1 MNCCQSLPEGYREVY
16 GIDLQRD
23 KKPALIINLLSI
35 VLAVAVA
42 VPMNLYCP
50 FWVLLDMSEGSTA
63 FLIRTLVFLAGLI
76 AYVVLHELTHAA
88 VMKYY
93 GATHVRF
100 GLTLMY
106 AYAGSEQDYFAKR
119 PYIRVALA
127 PVLLWGAVFLLLSFV
142 VRGPYL
148 WVVFLLQI
156 LNIAGAAGDLYVVWK
171 FSRFPEDIL
180 VRDTG
185 IDMTVYSR
193 EDL

>member
-1 MNCCQSLPEGYREVY
+1 MNCCQSLPEGYREIY

-23 KKPALIINLLSI
+23 KKPALIINLLS
-35 VLAVAVA
+35 VFLAVAVF

-50 FWVLLDMSEGSTA
+50 FWILFDMSEGLTPY
-63 FLIRTLVFLAGLI
+63 LIRTLVFLVGLI

-93 GATHVRF
+93 EATKLRF
-100 GLTLMY
+100 GMTLMY

-127 PVLLWGAVFLLLSFV
+127 PVLLWGAVFLLLSFA

-148 WVVFLLQI
+148 WVVFFLQI
-156 LNIAGAAGDLYVVWK
+156 FNVAGAAGDLFVVWK
-171 FSRFPEDIL
+171 FSRFPDDIL
-180 VRDTG
+180 IRDTG
-185 IDMTVYSR
+185 VDMTVYSR
-193 EDL
+193 EEI